1 MKRSGLLI
9 GGVIVLVLILAAG
22 AFTAVRLLTP
32 QAAAR
37 GDYGPGVTV
46 YEDVFADG
54 DGNPVTVTTVIE
66 PSPDLPDRPSEASG
80 VFVRQEDSIYFV
92 GTGSISVNV
101 TINNGER
108 SVATDHS
115 GPEVEVVTN
124 RDTIFYEDVTKID
137 YEATES
143 VERHYVQELRQVERP
158 AEMPGGA
165 SMAVWG
171 EKRGDRVVA
180 EIVVFGESE

>member
-1 MKRSGLLI
+1 MKKRTGLII
-9 GGVIVLVLILAAG
+9 GGVVLVLVLVAG

-32 QAAAR
+32 QAVASGNFA
-37 GDYGPGVTV
+37 PGVTV
-46 YEDVFADG
+46 YEDVFDDG
-54 DGNPVTVTTVIE
+54 NGNPVTITTIIE

-80 VFVRQEDSIYFV
+80 VFVRQEDSNYFV

-101 TINNGER
+101 RIENGER

-115 GPEVEVVTN
+115 GPEIEVVTS
-124 RDTIFYEDVTKID
+124 RDTVFYEDVTDID

-143 VERHYVQELRQVERP
+143 VERHYIQELRQVERP

-165 SMAVWG
+165 SVAVWG

-180 EIVVFGESE
+180 EIVIFGETE